1 MELVREFGDPHVLT
15 LAEDH
20 IVLKLELP
28 WPRDV
33 EFPQGISLADD
44 DGLLL
49 VGNRESFVSARQ
61 STLTRVARICK
72 ALFCGCASFDSW
84 DRYASA
90 ATNLLRDA
98 EEICIVHNRDKVHK
112 LVRMFPNVK
121 VLALLH
127 DLCEHYVE
135 LDEPCRDLVAPLVEG
150 SQLRK
155 LVCSASNLYDGYL
168 VMSHETTLA
177 LLRTCPDM
185 SRIDSP
191 WVMQCFTGPRS
202 LPISLERSKATNITH
217 LLLSSWKRV
226 STDWLPAPVTA
237 GDMTLAAKTFP
248 AVETLQV
255 YVRSAE
261 ALSKISAFRNLRSLT
276 LKFNEGGTP
285 EGMDLGIKHFPDLE
299 ELTMEGCDGVMLS
312 KIAERC
318 PQIKILRLLD
328 CTGSTEDV
336 RLDARAFSNLESV
349 TLRMWMLQDTFA
361 SFLSA
366 THKTLRTAWFGDSS
380 LCVEFLHHSVQY
392 GQRLPFSRL
401 EHLGLCTKSTLRE
414 MELEP
419 RELHHV
425 LKALPVIR
433 HLETDSYDLR
443 LFFENYCV
451 PRGQLCLSWTG
462 CVSCEVYNPE
472 LARRFH

>member
-177 LLRTCPDM
+177 LLRTCPDGEEVYSLDTRNKLGGGQDDEPHRLTM
-185 SRIDSP
+185 GYAMLHGATQLTYLVGTVESNEYHPSP
-191 WVMQCFTGPRS
+191 T
-202 LPISLERSKATNITH
+202 
-217 LLLSSWKRV
+217 LLL
-226 STDWLPAPVTA
+226 
-237 GDMTLAAKTFP
+237 
-248 AVETLQV
+248 
-255 YVRSAE
+255 E
-261 ALSKISAFRNLRSLT
+261 A
-276 LKFNEGGTP
+276 
-285 EGMDLGIKHFPDLE
+285 
-299 ELTMEGCDGVMLS
+299 
-312 KIAERC
+312 
-318 PQIKILRLLD
+318 
-328 CTGSTEDV
+328 
-336 RLDARAFSNLESV
+336 SV
-349 TLRMWMLQDTFA
+349 
-361 SFLSA
+361 
-366 THKTLRTAWFGDSS
+366 
-380 LCVEFLHHSVQY
+380 
-392 GQRLPFSRL
+392 
-401 EHLGLCTKSTLRE
+401 
-414 MELEP
+414 
-419 RELHHV
+419 
-425 LKALPVIR
+425 
-433 HLETDSYDLR
+433 
-443 LFFENYCV
+443 N
-451 PRGQLCLSWTG
+451 
-462 CVSCEVYNPE
+462 
-472 LARRFH
+472 